1 MVNKKWNTDSNEST
15 GDVTCKQKAEEI
27 IQEQV
32 IWESLSTVLFFI
44 LLPL

>member
-15 GDVTCKQKAEEI
+15 GDVTCKQKAEEL

-32 IWESLSTVLFFI
+32 IWERLYPVLFFI
-44 LLPL
+44 LLSL